1 MVQILEQIKLS
12 LTRALKEK
20 DEPAISA
27 LRFLLS
33 DLHNEEIARQQE
45 LSDDEVVT
53 VVKRQVKKHQE
64 SIEAFRNGG
73 RADLVQKEERE
84 KAILESFLP
93 AQMGEEEIRAV
104 VKEIVGTDLGDFGQV
119 MGQVMGKL
127 KGQADGAV
135 AARIVREEL
144 GRND

>member
-1 MVQILEQIKLS
+1 MAQILEQIKLS

-45 LSDDEVVT
+45 LFDDEVVT

-73 RADLVQKEERE
+73 RADLVQKEEKE

-93 AQMGEEEIRAV
+93 AQLPDEEVKKAV
-104 VKEIVGTDLGDFGQV
+104 LEVISTGASDFGQI
-119 MGQVMGKL
+119 MRQVMGKL
-127 KGQADGAV
+127 KGHVDGAV
-135 AARIVREEL
+135 AARIVKEEM
-144 GRND
+144 GK